1 MKTVNKNK
9 ILKAVDGYDKRIEK
23 IREQLENLESKKN
36 TVMLESMTD
45 KLKEAELSLD
55 DFFRII
61 EKEIKEKNKPEA
73 PIKQG
78 DFKMGDFNK

>member
-55 DFFRII
+55 DFFRLMD
-61 EKEIKEKNKPEA
+61 KEIRDKKKPEIR
-73 PIKQG
+73 PEIN
-78 DFKMGDFNK
+78 KMGEHNQ